1 MGLPEWFRFEKT
13 ENVLCAIDLCA
24 ELALRIEEQHLYV
37 KWLII
42 ATHDMLQG
50 AMVCALSGSANIGAL
65 DKKSQKEF
73 LKWHKESL
81 QNPNTE
87 YNTQERLADF
97 KELFRRVRK
106 HTLGCEGSAV
116 FSEQV
121 KDDLYYLHDE
131 LRNNFVHCNIDFWSI
146 ERASLSRVL
155 TVAYDAT
162 EFLMMRPKVHLD
174 NIQLERMKSGLERIR
189 SQIRTWR
196 NPN

>member
-1 MGLPEWFRFEKT
+1 
-13 ENVLCAIDLCA
+13 
-24 ELALRIEEQHLYV
+24 
-37 KWLII
+37 
-42 ATHDMLQG
+42 
-50 AMVCALSGSANIGAL
+50 MVCALSGSANIGAL

-131 LRNNFVHCNIDFWSI
+131 LRNNFVHFNIDFWSI
-146 ERASLSRVL
+146 ERASLPRVL

-162 EFLMMRPKVHLD
+162 EFLMMRPEVHLD